1 MSIFKPNLNSN
12 SFPSKKRKFLASK
25 YDDMY
30 VYRSIVSDKH
40 KHKKTKF

>member
-30 VYRSIVSDKH
+30 IDQLYQISININ
-40 KHKKTKF
+40 KTKF